1 LPQCECG
8 AVYWLSVED
17 LKAPGV
23 WVANTECWLQG
34 HYAIDSQ
41 CQAPQTAT
49 GNLLPKTQT
58 TQTPHQDTPT
68 FSGKEAPEK
77 ATPQVAQTPGQTSP
91 SPAVIEPHP
100 GPDDNSKP
108 GNVYSIVCTPIKQ
121 KINATDQAKI
131 DKIVIHVHFDSRDPH
146 TRSWHCESLMRLPA
160 RCTTYLHSMTDSN
173 MPRTAGNFMN
183 GAGVALQLDSH
194 TGRCVRLARADVFD
208 RFRI

>member
-1 LPQCECG
+1 VDHGNREFTPKKTPGRIDLPQCECG

-100 GPDDNSKP
+100 GPDDNPKP

-146 TRSWHCESLMRLPA
+146 TIMALRITHEI
-160 RCTTYLHSMTDSN
+160 
-173 MPRTAGNFMN
+173 AGK
-183 GAGVALQLDSH
+183 VY
-194 TGRCVRLARADVFD
+194 DVSTQYD
-208 RFRI
+208 RFQYAKDGGQFYEWSWCRSTT